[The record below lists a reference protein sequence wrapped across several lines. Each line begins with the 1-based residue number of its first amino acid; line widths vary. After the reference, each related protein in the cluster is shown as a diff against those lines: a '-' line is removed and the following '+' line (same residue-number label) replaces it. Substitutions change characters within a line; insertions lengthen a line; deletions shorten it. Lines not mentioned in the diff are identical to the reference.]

1 MHATRSWS
9 NAKAWLGICVLF
21 SLLDLGQCLMQLFS
35 GLGSPSSRVQLK
47 TQIVSLARETERGL
61 SETPD
66 QRQKMLV
73 LFEKLEKLNPAP
85 KSLASPNTSGRWS
98 LEYTTS
104 DSILGR
110 GGFKRLGPIY
120 QSIDVQKL
128 TAENSEVVDYKLF
141 RLSRSVRAELA
152 PVSPSKV
159 DVFFKQFVFGKL
171 LKINA
176 PSSFRG
182 SLDITYVDEDLRLS
196 RGDKGNIFVLAK

>member
-1 MHATRSWS
+1 MHLTWSWS
-9 NAKAWLGICVLF
+9 AKAWLGICVLF
-21 SLLDLGQCLMQLFS
+21 TLFDLGQCLTQLS
-35 GLGSPSSRVQLK
+35 GLLGGGSMRVKLK
-47 TQIVSLARETERGL
+47 AEILSLARETERGL
-61 SETPD
+61 SETPE
-66 QRQKMLV
+66 QRQRMLK
-73 LFEKLEKLNPAP
+73 LFGKLEKLNPSP
-85 KSLASPNTSGRWS
+85 KSLASPNTNGRWS

-120 QSIDVQKL
+120 QSIDTEKL

-152 PVSPSKV
+152 TVSATKV
-159 DVFFKQFVFGKL
+159 DVFFKQFVFGNL

-182 SLDITYVDEDLRLS
+182 SLDITYVDSDLRLS
-196 RGDKGNIFVLAK
+196 RGDKGNIFVLTK